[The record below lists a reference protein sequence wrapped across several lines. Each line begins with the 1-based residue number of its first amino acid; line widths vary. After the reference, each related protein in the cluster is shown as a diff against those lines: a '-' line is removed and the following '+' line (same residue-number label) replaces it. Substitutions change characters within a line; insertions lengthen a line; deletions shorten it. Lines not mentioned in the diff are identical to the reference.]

1 MRVLIAS
8 AGDLLAEAIQ
18 HCLKPLPDVELRSA
32 PDSAALLYTLENQ
45 PPDVLLL
52 DDLFEQEEWIGSLVT
67 RLKELA
73 PRMEIAVIGTYA
85 DGALVAE
92 LFEAGI
98 KGFLYRGDV
107 LHPGIENALRTVRS
121 GKPYLS
127 LSASSAYLIALRSRT
142 TQTLQRDKEALHV
155 LRLLAMGK
163 NIPEIAAALG
173 VKPRRVYWV
182 QTKLRQRFNVPTNEA
197 VISKAS
203 QQGYLRSNS

>member
-18 HCLKPLPDVELRSA
+18 HCLQPLPDVELCFA
-32 PDSAALLYTLENQ
+32 PDTAALLYHIECQ

-52 DDLFEQEEWIGSLVT
+52 DDLFEQEEWIGSLVI

-73 PRMEIAVIGTYA
+73 PCIEIIVIGTYA
-85 DGALVAE
+85 DGSLVAE

-107 LHPGIENALRTVRS
+107 LRPRIENALRTVRA

-142 TQTLQRDKEALHV
+142 TQTLQRDKEALFV

-163 NIPEIAAALG
+163 NIPEIAASLG
-173 VKPRRVYWV
+173 VKPRRVYCV
-182 QTKLRQRFNVPTNEA
+182 QPKLRQRFNVPTNEA

-203 QQGYLRSNS
+203 QPGYLRSNS